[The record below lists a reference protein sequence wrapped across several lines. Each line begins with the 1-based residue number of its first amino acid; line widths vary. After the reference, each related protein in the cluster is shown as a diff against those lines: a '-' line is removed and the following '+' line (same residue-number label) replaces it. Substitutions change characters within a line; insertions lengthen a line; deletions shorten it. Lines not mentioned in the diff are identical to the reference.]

1 MLEIDLY
8 DFWQDRAT
16 LEVELS
22 AEDEGFTILP
32 SIKVI
37 REVTSDHRY
46 KNVNLARN
54 LPNDPLF

>member
-1 MLEIDLY
+1 M
-8 DFWQDRAT
+8 
-16 LEVELS
+16 EVELS
-22 AEDEGFTILP
+22 DEDEAFEILP
-32 SIKVI
+32 DIKVI